1 MITKNKINEYLVPR
15 ASHDK
20 YIGKGKKEIWS
31 NEAKISI

>member
-1 MITKNKINEYLVPR
+1 MNISCLAHR

-31 NEAKISI
+31 NEYEAKISI